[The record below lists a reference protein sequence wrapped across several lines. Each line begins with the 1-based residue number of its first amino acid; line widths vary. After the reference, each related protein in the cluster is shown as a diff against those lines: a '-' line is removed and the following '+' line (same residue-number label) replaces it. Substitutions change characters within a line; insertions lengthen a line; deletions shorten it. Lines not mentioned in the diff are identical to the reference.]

1 MCECFG
7 PLFRFE
13 GTTLARPFGRVLL
26 FLLRFSAVVLVVGCV
41 VFFDI
46 LIASTSIFDIP
57 SYEVPTVDALATR
70 TDEGRGWLR
79 KATGSRLP
87 GFDP

>member
-1 MCECFG
+1 MAQSFG
-7 PLFRFE
+7 LGFVVSSCDF
-13 GTTLARPFGRVLL
+13 LVLSCC
-26 FLLRFSAVVLVVGCV
+26 LRRCGVLR
-41 VFFDI
+41 VFFDS

-57 SYEVPTVDALATR
+57 SYKVPTVDALATR